1 MRGDCATFVLLV
13 ESGAMSEDAD
23 IRVVLCTF
31 PDREQAR
38 QIGAALVER
47 RLAACVS
54 LLDGV
59 ESIYRW
65 QGAVHHDPEV
75 LAIIKT
81 TASAFPTLEKALTE
95 LHPYEVPEVIALPV
109 AAGAGP
115 YLHWVREQ
123 VEG

>member
-1 MRGDCATFVLLV
+1 MGLGVFLSV
-13 ESGAMSEDAD
+13 S
-23 IRVVLCTF
+23 
-31 PDREQAR
+31 PDGEQAR

-47 RLAACVS
+47 RLAACVN

-65 QGAVHHDPEV
+65 QGSVHHDPEV

-81 TASAFPTLEKALTE
+81 TAAAFPALEKALTE

-115 YLHWVREQ
+115 YLHWLREQ